1 MRIVISEARH
11 RQVIGVSYIIVMY
24 CIIFCGRTV
33 WSVTYILDK
42 NYLQHLMNQWIN
54 NGNATNYYA
63 SMLCFYLVFE
73 VRTSRWLRVG
83 LRLWA
88 RLLAPRR
95 CPLSAMVCVIAR
107 ASRLCSF
114 ERTAADHTTL
124 VHFFGGVVVVA
135 GGVRRSCRRA
145 ICSGVSGSG
154 CVLSGPAGRCA
165 VSADPAC

>member
-42 NYLQHLMNQWIN
+42 NYLQHLMNQWIS

-124 VHFFGGVVVVA
+124 VHFLGGWWWLLVA
-135 GGVRRSCRRA
+135 Y
-145 ICSGVSGSG
+145 
-154 CVLSGPAGRCA
+154 
-165 VSADPAC
+165 ADPADELFAPVFLDLVASCPAQPEDAP